1 MALVERFSRLQADL
15 PDGWQSAQVR
25 LAIPVEGDCARALAL
40 LAPANP
46 GRRGKMINFTI
57 ARRGDDGLAP
67 DQIRNLLRRLDG
79 ERIQGTLA
87 LIGTEAGAPAVEQEH
102 RESLAAAWD
111 EELAKLPSDWSDLYA
126 EVELFSSDH
135 IEPGALRLS
144 PLNPTR
150 PDARPVFRFRAARQF
165 GYGASPEMVCR
176 CMERLD
182 EAGISGKLRI
192 LQAFS
197 DSYPAKTQG
206 PVWYADGKV
215 I

>member
-1 MALVERFSRLQADL
+1 VALVERFSRLEADL

-25 LAIPVEGDCARALAL
+25 LAILDEGDCARAAAL

-46 GRRGKMINFTI
+46 GRRGKMINFTF
-57 ARRGDDGLAP
+57 ARRGGGLPP
-67 DQIRNLLRRLDG
+67 DQIRNLLRRLDH

-87 LIGTEAGAPAVEQEH
+87 LIGSEAAPPVEQAQH
-102 RESLAAAWD
+102 ESLAGAWD
-111 EELAKLPSDWSDLYA
+111 EELAKLPPDWSDLYA
-126 EVELFSSDH
+126 EVELFSSDY

-150 PDARPVFRFRAARQF
+150 PDARPVFRFRGARQF
-165 GYGASPEMVCR
+165 GYGASPEMVRR
-176 CMERLD
+176 CFERLD
-182 EAGISGKLRI
+182 EAGISGKLKI
-192 LQAFS
+192 LHAIS

-206 PVWYADGKV
+206 PVWYAGGKV